1 MVPRGNNFSNLNEGD
16 LILMYR
22 IQIHIQVDWTFVI
35 RDYMI
40 KAKRLTD
47 FKIPQV
53 VLISKFIEYFGV
65 DVEDELEECTRI
77 Y

>member
-1 MVPRGNNFSNLNEGD
+1 
-16 LILMYR
+16 
-22 IQIHIQVDWTFVI
+22 
-35 RDYMI
+35 MI